1 MGCNIGT
8 LDKTIRLYIGILIM
22 LIGLSNESWWGL
34 LGLIPIATGLYKW
47 CFAYS
52 ILDIHTT
59 GNAEEK
65 AP

>member
-52 ILDIHTT
+52 IFDIHTT
-59 GNAEEK
+59 GNTEEK